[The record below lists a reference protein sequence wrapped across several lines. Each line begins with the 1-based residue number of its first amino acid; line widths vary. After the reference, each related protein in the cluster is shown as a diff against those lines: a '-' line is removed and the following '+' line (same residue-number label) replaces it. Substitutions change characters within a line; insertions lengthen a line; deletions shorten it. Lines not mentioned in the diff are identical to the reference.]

1 MIIGESAI
9 VRRWEKTMFLWA
21 IFWKIKFREARL
33 LHGQIPPPDGPNRLL
48 IITVA
53 VRRMVFP
60 LLLYFERAF
69 ICQQAHYC
77 SFIRLEMKTISR

>member
-21 IFWKIKFREARL
+21 IFWKIKFREAHL
-33 LHGQIPPPDGPNRLL
+33 LHGHFPSPDIPNQLL
-48 IITVA
+48 IISVA
-53 VRRMVFP
+53 ERRMVFP
-60 LLLYFERAF
+60 LLLYFETAF

>member
-33 LHGQIPPPDGPNRLL
+33 LHGQFPPPDGPNRLL

-53 VRRMVFP
+53 VRRMVFAPNEP
-60 LLLYFERAF
+60 LWDWASQCPAQPSQSLA
-69 ICQQAHYC
+69 QP
-77 SFIRLEMKTISR
+77 

>member
-33 LHGQIPPPDGPNRLL
+33 LHGHFPPPDGPNRLL

-53 VRRMVFP
+53 VRRIVFP
-60 LLLYFERAF
+60 PNEPL
-69 ICQQAHYC
+69 CG
-77 SFIRLEMKTISR
+77 KTLF

>member
-33 LHGQIPPPDGPNRLL
+33 LHGQFPPTDGPNRLL

-53 VRRMVFP
+53 VRRIVFP
-60 LLLYFERAF
+60 PNEPLWGRSSSCFDVCDIPQLLP
-69 ICQQAHYC
+69 
-77 SFIRLEMKTISR
+77 